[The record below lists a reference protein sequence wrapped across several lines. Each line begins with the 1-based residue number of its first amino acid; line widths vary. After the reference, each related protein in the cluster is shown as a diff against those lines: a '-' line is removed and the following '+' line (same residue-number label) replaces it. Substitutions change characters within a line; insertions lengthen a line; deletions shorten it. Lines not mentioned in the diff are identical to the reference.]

1 MSDVTNK
8 IPRSDLTTDQ
18 RRRLGAVQA
27 AKHIVWSD
35 GYTNSLDKS
44 QLIIQHVDDLLL
56 LAKYIETGD
65 TS

>member
-1 MSDVTNK
+1 MPDVTSY
-8 IPRSDLTTDQ
+8 IPRSDLTADQ

-27 AKHIVWSD
+27 AKHVVW
-35 GYTNSLDKS
+35 GTHFNSIDKS
-44 QLIIQHVDDLLL
+44 QLIVQHVDDLLL